1 MKKLLKIKITVS
13 EYEKPDTETDWPATP
28 TGKNVTHSKM
38 FEAEYD
44 RAVIEYSIDAAIHEL
59 MQSAWRV

>member
-38 FEAEYD
+38 IDGDFD
-44 RAVIEYSIDAAIHEL
+44 KQVIEYAIDAAICDL
-59 MQSAWRV
+59 TKMARV